1 MKRNYVSIYLVILM
15 VICVTVS
22 CGLPGSNQREPTET
36 SEVISTQLMPLEDA
50 TATEEVMQP
59 ILPTVTDVLV
69 VTEQPPTE
77 MNSGQIAYRFDG
89 QIWRYL
95 VDSGEMIQLTSF
107 GTVDEFSIG
116 YPRAQFSPDGRYL
129 AYNTAGGSWIQD
141 FESDNTIDFSPYGQF
156 FTWQGEGDQFYGI
169 QGDLECPDIE
179 DLEDQELINFDIL
192 RFSVDDLSSP
202 TFIANIG
209 GGLRFMGAISSD
221 GEWASINSCGCYSE
235 CGPANLWHLPTL
247 STIIPPDGMAAG
259 SFDFSPDNE
268 RMVFWQQQ
276 MYGYVEA
283 PLLAANT
290 DYTDTIELF
299 NAFDAAPLNARWSP
313 DGEWIA
319 FTVVYFDDELTET
332 DRCVSVIKPDGT
344 LMIEVACQFANMAA
358 WSPDGSQLLYSQND
372 GSLDQFFIYDLES
385 WMVTPIPILVDA
397 YTTSYIDWGRLP

>member
-1 MKRNYVSIYLVILM
+1 MKKNNLSVYLVILI
-15 VICVTVS
+15 VIGVTNA
-22 CGLPGSNQREPTET
+22 CALPGSDQSEPTET
-36 SEVISTQLMPLEDA
+36 SEVISTALMPLEDA
-50 TATEEVMQP
+50 TATEEGTQP
-59 ILPTVTDVLV
+59 ILPTITDVLV
-69 VTEQPPTE
+69 VTEQPSTE

-95 VDSGEMIQLTSF
+95 VDSGEMNQLTSF
-107 GTVDEFSIG
+107 EIVDQFSIG

-129 AYNTAGGSWIQD
+129 AYNSAGGSWIQD
-141 FESDNTIDFSPYGQF
+141 FESDNTIDISPYGQF
-156 FTWQGEGDQFYGI
+156 FTWQGEGYQFYGI
-169 QGDLECPDIE
+169 QGDMECPDIE

-192 RFSVDDLSSP
+192 RFSVDDLSSS

-209 GGLRFMGAISSD
+209 GGLRFLGAISSD

-283 PLLAANT
+283 PLHAANT

-299 NAFDAAPLNARWSP
+299 YAFDAAPLNARWSP

-319 FTVVYFDDELTET
+319 FTVVYFDDEQTET

-372 GSLDQFFIYDLES
+372 GSLDHFFIYDLES
-385 WMVTPIPILVDA
+385 WMVTPIPIFVDA
-397 YTTSYIDWGRLP
+397 RTTSYIDWGRLP